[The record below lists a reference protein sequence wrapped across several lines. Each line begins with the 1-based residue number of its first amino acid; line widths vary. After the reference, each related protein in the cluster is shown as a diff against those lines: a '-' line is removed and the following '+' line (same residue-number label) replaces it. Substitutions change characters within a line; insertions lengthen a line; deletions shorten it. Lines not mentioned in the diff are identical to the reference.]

1 MLHGMYLSSLTMGRP
16 KLPFTLI
23 PTLPTTPH
31 SPWKRGSMK
40 PLPLNHWKSL
50 SHYFFEGTFCLISL
64 FSPSGR
70 LIIDKLVLLMMYH
83 RSCCFSSL
91 FFILFSLFSSEWITS
106 MYLLSVSQIPFSAC
120 FILQLM
126 LCSCIFISSLDFSVP
141 EFLFG
146 SFIWFLSFCQTA
158 HFVHVLFPWFCSIVL
173 LSFLVAHW
181 VIWNSCLGDF
191 LCSTVD
197 KNLSVNAGYTG

>member
-31 SPWKRGSMK
+31 PPWKRGSMK
-40 PLPLNHWKSL
+40 SLPLNHWKSL

-91 FFILFSLFSSEWITS
+91 FFCLFHSAADAMFLHFHFIIGFFSARISLWFFYMISLF
-106 MYLLSVSQIPFSAC
+106 LSNCSF
-120 FILQLM
+120 
-126 LCSCIFISSLDFSVP
+126 CSCIISLVLFNCPP
-141 EFLFG
+141 EFSCSALSYLKQLFG
-146 SFIWFLSFCQTA
+146 GLP
-158 HFVHVLFPWFCSIVL
+158 L
-173 LSFLVAHW
+173 
-181 VIWNSCLGDF
+181 
-191 LCSTVD
+191 
-197 KNLSVNAGYTG
+197 

>member
-1 MLHGMYLSSLTMGRP
+1 MEAWS
-16 KLPFTLI
+16 
-23 PTLPTTPH
+23 
-31 SPWKRGSMK
+31 
-40 PLPLNHWKSL
+40 LNHWTTGSPSAIISL
-50 SHYFFEGTFCLISL
+50 KGTFCLISL
-64 FSPSGR
+64 FLLLER
-70 LIIDKLVLLMMYH
+70 LIIDKLVLLIMYH

-91 FFILFSLFSSEWITS
+91 FFILFSLFSSKWITS
-106 MYLLSVSQIPFSAC
+106 MYLLSISQIPFYAC

-126 LCSCIFISSLDFSVP
+126 LCSCISFHLDFSVP

-181 VIWNSCLGDF
+181 VIWNSYLGDF
-191 LCSTVD
+191 LCSTMD
-197 KNLSVNAGYTG
+197 KSICQCRVHRLDPWPGRFHIPCSNLWATAPQAHISTTTEAMT

>member
-1 MLHGMYLSSLTMGRP
+1 MGSQRVGHDSFTLVTLKLHKLKYSNLTLDLRSFQPFSLSFSLAMLHGMYLSSLTMGRP

-146 SFIWFLSFCQTA
+146 SFI
-158 HFVHVLFPWFCSIVL
+158 
-173 LSFLVAHW
+173 
-181 VIWNSCLGDF
+181 
-191 LCSTVD
+191 
-197 KNLSVNAGYTG
+197 